1 VPAASSQSNIK
12 ACDRRELLVMLRANF
27 GLRLRAA
34 LGLLASPLLFW
45 AMIANAQPPQPS
57 ELTPAGEYQ
66 IGPGDTLQ
74 VFVWRQPELS
84 VTVPVRPDGRISTP
98 LVEDA
103 IAVGKTPT
111 QLAREIE
118 SVLSEFV
125 REPEVN
131 IIVQNF
137 VGTFGAQIRVLGEVV
152 QPKSVA
158 YRERMTLMDVITEV
172 GGLTRFAAGKRA
184 RLVRSVNGESQEMRI
199 RLDKLMKGDV
209 ELNIAMRPGDVVIVP
224 QAAF

>member
-1 VPAASSQSNIK
+1 MSFASSSFPLQ
-12 ACDRRELLVMLRANF
+12 AVALL
-27 GLRLRAA
+27 AA
-34 LGLLASPLLFW
+34 LLLLAAGSVY
-45 AMIANAQPPQPS
+45 AQQQPPSGASTSPD
-57 ELTPAGEYQ
+57 GEYL

-103 IAVGKTPT
+103 LAVGKTPT
-111 QLAREIE
+111 QLAREME
-118 SVLSEFV
+118 QVLSEFV

-131 IIVQNF
+131 IIVQGF
-137 VGTFGAQIRVLGEVV
+137 VGTFGAQIRVLGEVL
-152 QPKSVA
+152 QPKSVP

-184 RLVRSVNGESQEMRI
+184 RLMRTVNGETQEMRI
-199 RLDKLMKGDV
+199 RLDKLMEGDI
-209 ELNIAMRPGDVVIVP
+209 ELNIAMRPGDVIVVP
-224 QAAF
+224 QAVF